1 MFLGFEEVEEVDE
14 SSKRSVPLGEEGAY
28 GGERDE
34 GGCGDEG
41 RITAEDLSL
50 CLDNVGVVLV
60 CENQAEARAECTY
73 VARR

>member
-1 MFLGFEEVEEVDE
+1 MILGLEEVEEVDE

-28 GGERDE
+28 GGEGDE

-41 RITAEDLSL
+41 RVTAEDVSL

-60 CENQAEARAECTY
+60 CKDEAEARAEGTD
-73 VARR
+73 VARG